1 MFVTIVAVMCLATM
15 QSVCVEEI
23 VTDSNMDNDLTFLG
37 CMAHSQIGIA
47 DWKNKSPNYNTTRW
61 LVDRIKCVP
70 GHYEIK
76 GRA

>member
-37 CMAHSQIGIA
+37 CMAHS
-47 DWKNKSPNYNTTRW
+47 
-61 LVDRIKCVP
+61 
-70 GHYEIK
+70 
-76 GRA
+76 